1 MRRLRELLQLDK
13 ARERTRATL
22 CAAMEKRRVIEFSYH
37 GGYRTVEP
45 FCLGIVR
52 SGDADNESL
61 LCYQTGGFSD
71 LRESVGWKLYRAS
84 EIRDIEQTGD
94 TFTGNRPCYAP
105 DDIGMES
112 IYCRVIPVMPAVPEA
127 EPVSAAA
134 AVPAPRRFDH
144 NELMRRFRFG
154 HPAPVPELYTHVFL
168 DPLHSPFPE
177 PPESKNTPLDGNY
190 DWLHWEK

>member
-1 MRRLRELLQLDK
+1 LRRLRELLQLDK

-61 LCYQTGGFSD
+61 FCYQTGGFSD

-84 EIRDIEQTGD
+84 EIRGIELTGD
-94 TFTGNRPCYAP
+94 TFTGGRSGYDP
-105 DDIGMES
+105 DDTGMENV
-112 IYCRVIPVMPAVPEA
+112 YCRVIPAAPAVLEA
-127 EPVSAAA
+127 GPAA
-134 AVPAPRRFDH
+134 AVTAMPAARGFTH

-154 HPAPVPELYTHVFL
+154 HPVPVPELYSHIFT

-177 PPESKNTPLDGNY
+177 PTESRITPFSGIY
-190 DWLHWEK
+190 DPLHWEK